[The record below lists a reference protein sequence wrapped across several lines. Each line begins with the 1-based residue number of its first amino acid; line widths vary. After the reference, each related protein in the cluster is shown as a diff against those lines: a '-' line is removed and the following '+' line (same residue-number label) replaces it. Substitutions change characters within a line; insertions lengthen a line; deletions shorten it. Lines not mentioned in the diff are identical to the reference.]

1 MTWTA
6 DPLPDDAPRLVEA
19 AAAVLRGNDR
29 GEFTKPS
36 ARLYPHQWNW
46 DSAFIAMGWAYLDW
60 ERAVREVA
68 SLLRGQWTDGM
79 LPHIRY
85 DRAALGWY
93 APGPELWPGG
103 HTCDP
108 GELTSGISQPPVL
121 PTAVFR
127 VGMAHRDSARRH
139 GWWAEVYDGLLA
151 CLQYFS
157 DNRTVEGCPLIT
169 VVHPWESGHDNSPR
183 WDFAVQ
189 AGVRPQRSYRR
200 IDNTIIAAAER
211 PTDRDYDL
219 YIFLAELIS
228 SADYAL
234 QRYLPKT
241 PFAVYDAQFNA
252 IWYRSAQDL
261 NRIAEALGRPAP
273 YRPEALAAFASA
285 FRERHWDA
293 VRRTFLDYDLVGRR
307 PIPVETCASLMPIFA
322 GLVQAEEALDLLSRY
337 RARSA
342 GCRKLPVVLPDQPGF
357 EAGRYSR
364 GPVWIHTN
372 WMVMQGLAALGCDA
386 EVAQLAVE
394 TLDLVRQADFV
405 ECYHAFSGEACG
417 PHDFSWSAALVIDL
431 LRGAAP

>member
-1 MTWTA
+1 MRKIC
-6 DPLPDDAPRLVEA
+6 DPLPDDAPALLEA
-19 AAAVLRGNDR
+19 AAAVLRTNDR

-46 DSAFIAMGWAYLDW
+46 DSAFIAMGWAHLDW

-103 HTCDP
+103 HARDAD
-108 GELTSGISQPPVL
+108 ELTSGISQPPVL
-121 PTAVFR
+121 PTAVYR
-127 VGMAHRDSARRH
+127 VGMAHPDRDRRH
-139 GWWAEVYDGLLA
+139 AWWAEVFDGLLA
-151 CLQYFS
+151 CLRYFC
-157 DNRTVEGCPLIT
+157 DHRTVEGCPLIV

-183 WDFAVQ
+183 WDFAVEV
-189 AGVRPQRSYRR
+189 GVRPQRPYQR

-211 PTDRDYDL
+211 PTNRDYDL

-234 QRYLPKT
+234 PRYLSKT

-261 NRIAEALGRPAP
+261 NRIAAALGRPEPFSA
-273 YRPEALAAFASA
+273 EVLAAFAHA
-285 FRERHWDA
+285 FRDRHWDA
-293 VRRTFLDYDLVGRR
+293 QRRTFLDYDLVGRR

-322 GLVQAEEALDLLSRY
+322 GLVGADEALDLLARY
-337 RARSA
+337 RARST
-342 GCRKLPVVLPDQPGF
+342 GCRVLPVVLPDQRGF

-372 WMVMQGLAALGCDA
+372 WMVIQGLASLGCDA
-386 EVAQLAVE
+386 EAARLAGE
-394 TLDLVRQADFV
+394 TLDLVRQAGYV
-405 ECYHAFSGEACG
+405 ECYHAASGVTCG
-417 PHDFSWSAALVIDL
+417 PHEFSWSAALVIDL
-431 LRGAAP
+431 LRGSAS